1 MKTILILGA
10 GFMQGIAIREAKK
23 MGLRVIA
30 VDGNPN
36 AVCASEAHI
45 FENID
50 LKDIEALTAFAK
62 KFKAEHGLDGVF
74 TAATDFSYSVAKI
87 AEACNLAGHSANACL
102 NATNKVLMRECF
114 KKTKVPS
121 VGFFSVERK
130 SLPTLENLLV
140 ASGLSFPLVVKP
152 ADNMGARG
160 CQKVRKFE
168 ALQAAVENALDFSRT
183 ETAIVEKFID
193 GKEFSLEG
201 IIVGEKFYVTA
212 LADRHIFFP
221 PYFIEMGHSIPADVS
236 RKDALKLCAAFE
248 QGARAL
254 GLSYG
259 VCKGDIFLS
268 NGKAFIGEIAARL
281 SGGYMS
287 GWTVPYSSHIP
298 VTHLALQLSLGET
311 DAVCAKLEKTK
322 CPPTRKN
329 TKVFCAERAWISI
342 PGEVAAVYGLED
354 ASKVCGVENIF
365 PRAEKNSRVVFPS
378 NNVEKC
384 GNVLATAR
392 SYKKACSRAEQAA
405 QKIILRLKPND
416 GKTEAYLKCKEKKSN
431 DGEIVQPG
439 FFALTDEQQRSLG
452 EKLYSEKDL
461 TLRKIIVPKKNET
474 SMIVFPVALAPF
486 LRKVYDVQGRSLLK
500 ALKQMFRIEPELVS
514 WLCENTQTETG
525 KVFWQ
530 MFLRGGIQGGLYA
543 YDSQKQ

>member
-1 MKTILILGA
+1 VKTILILGA

-114 KKTKVPS
+114 KKANVPS

-201 IIVGEKFYVTA
+201 IIVGEKFYITA

-236 RKDALKLCAAFE
+236 RNDALKLCAAFE

-384 GNVLATAR
+384 GNVLA
-392 SYKKACSRAEQAA
+392 KA
-405 QKIILRLKPND
+405 
-416 GKTEAYLKCKEKKSN
+416 
-431 DGEIVQPG
+431 GEIVQPG